1 MRSLRPLLLTD
12 ARLGYPTQKKEIDTL
27 IQQARLTN
35 GIRVIME
42 SMDNLRSV
50 SIGVWVNAGSV
61 YESGADAGISHF
73 IEHMV
78 FKGTARRSAADI
90 AAEMDA
96 VGGNLN
102 AFTAKECTCFY
113 AKVLD
118 ENLPLAVDML
128 SDITLHPALDQE
140 EMEKEKRV
148 VIEEIL
154 MSEDSPEDKAFETA
168 GSAYYEGTVLSG
180 PILGSAETVSAF
192 TRDQI
197 LSYLHRRYVTGNL
210 VIACAGSFAPE
221 TLLPLLEDAFRDCL
235 RGEGDMIEEQEPRE
249 GHRWLFVPK
258 DTEQVN
264 ACLMLPGYRLDTPEN
279 FALAVVSN
287 ALGGSMSSRLF
298 QKIREELGLAYSVY
312 TYPMAYRDTG
322 AICLYFG
329 CGEKQAAKTL
339 QLALEELD
347 RLRRDGLLEAEFE
360 RSRAQLKGSFLLGM
374 EGSGAHMNAIG
385 KRLLLQNKEFT
396 IEDTLSAIECV
407 TIDKAN
413 GILDSVLSPRR
424 AILAA
429 VGPIQGVQQEMQ
441 TILNDW
447 IQRG

>member
-1 MRSLRPLLLTD
+1 MI
-12 ARLGYPTQKKEIDTL
+12 K
-27 IQQARLTN
+27 QAKLTN

-42 SMDNLRSV
+42 PMNNLRSV

-61 YESGADAGISHF
+61 YETGADGGISHF

-128 SDITLHPALDQE
+128 ADITLHPALDE
-140 EMEKEKRV
+140 GEMEKEKRV

-168 GSAYYEGTVLSG
+168 GAAYYAGTVLSG
-180 PILGSAETVSAF
+180 PILGTEKTVSAF
-192 TRDQI
+192 TRDQV
-197 LSYLHRRYVTGNL
+197 LSYMDRRYISGNM

-221 TLLPLLEDAFRDCL
+221 TLLPLLEEAFRDCR
-235 RGEGDMIEEQEPRE
+235 RGPGDMIEEREPE
-249 GHRWLFVPK
+249 QGSQWLFVQK

-264 ACLMLPGYRLDTPEN
+264 ACLMLPGFRLDTEEN
-279 FALAVVSN
+279 FALAVLSN

-329 CGEKQAAKTL
+329 SGEKQAARTL
-339 QLALEELD
+339 ELALEELD
-347 RLRRDGLLEAEFE
+347 KLRRQGLTEAEFE

-374 EGSGAHMNAIG
+374 ETSGAHMNAIG

-407 TIDKAN
+407 TIDDVN
-413 GILDSVLSPRR
+413 GILAHVLSPRR

-429 VGPIQGVQQEMQ
+429 VGRTKRVQQEMK
-441 TILNDW
+441 TILDSW
-447 IQRG
+447 MGRE

>member
-1 MRSLRPLLLTD
+1 MIR
-12 ARLGYPTQKKEIDTL
+12 
-27 IQQARLTN
+27 QAKLTN

-42 SMDNLRSV
+42 PMDTLRSV

-61 YESGADAGISHF
+61 YEKGADAGISHF

-118 ENLPLAVDML
+118 EDLPLAVDML
-128 SDITLHPALDQE
+128 SDITLHPALDEQ

-168 GSAYYEGTVLSG
+168 GAAYYSGTVLSSA
-180 PILGSAETVSAF
+180 ILGTEKTVSAF
-192 TRDQI
+192 SRDQV
-197 LSYLHRRYVTGNL
+197 LSYMARRYVSGNM
-210 VIACAGSFAPE
+210 VIACAGSFVPE
-221 TLLPLLEDAFRDCL
+221 RLLSLLEESFADCP
-235 RGEGDMIEEQEPRE
+235 RGSGDMLGEKEPRA
-249 GHRWLFVPK
+249 GKRWLFVQK

-264 ACLMLPGYRLDTPEN
+264 ACLMLPGFRLDSSEN
-279 FALAVVSN
+279 FALAVLSN

-329 CGEKQAAKTL
+329 SGEKQATRTL
-339 QLALEELD
+339 ELALRELD
-347 RLRRDGLLEAEFE
+347 RLKGAGLSEAELV

-407 TIDKAN
+407 TMEKVN
-413 GILDSVLSPRR
+413 GILSRVLSPRR
-424 AILAA
+424 AVCAA
-429 VGPIQGVQQEMQ
+429 VGRTRGVKADM
-441 TILNDW
+441 TALLDDW
-447 IQRG
+447 MGRK

>member
-1 MRSLRPLLLTD
+1 M
-12 ARLGYPTQKKEIDTL
+12 
-27 IQQARLTN
+27 IQQAKLTN

-42 SMDNLRSV
+42 PMDTLRSV
-50 SIGVWVNAGSV
+50 SIGVWINAGSV
-61 YESGADAGISHF
+61 YETGADAGISHF

-118 ENLPLAVDML
+118 EDLPLAVDML
-128 SDITLHPALDQE
+128 SDITLHPALDEQ

-168 GSAYYEGTVLSG
+168 GAAYYSGTVLSSA
-180 PILGSAETVSAF
+180 ILGTEKTVSAF
-192 TRDQI
+192 TRDQV
-197 LSYLHRRYVTGNL
+197 LSYMARRYVSGNM
-210 VIACAGSFAPE
+210 VIACAGSFVPE
-221 TLLPLLEDAFRDCL
+221 RLLSLLEESFADCP
-235 RGEGDMIEEQEPRE
+235 RGSGDMMGEKEPRA
-249 GHRWLFVPK
+249 GKRWLFVQK

-264 ACLMLPGYRLDTPEN
+264 ACLMLPGFRLDSSEN
-279 FALAVVSN
+279 FALAVLSN

-329 CGEKQAAKTL
+329 SGEKQATRTL
-339 QLALEELD
+339 ELALRELD
-347 RLRRDGLLEAEFE
+347 RLKGEGLSEAELL

-407 TIDKAN
+407 TMEKVN
-413 GILDSVLSPRR
+413 GILSRVLSPRR
-424 AILAA
+424 AVCAA
-429 VGPIQGVQQEMQ
+429 VGRTRGVKADM
-441 TILNDW
+441 TALLDDW
-447 IQRG
+447 MGRR

>member
-1 MRSLRPLLLTD
+1 M
-12 ARLGYPTQKKEIDTL
+12 

-42 SMDNLRSV
+42 PMDNLRSV

-128 SDITLHPALDQE
+128 SDITLHPALDEQ

-148 VIEEIL
+148 VVEEIL

-168 GSAYYEGTVLSG
+168 GSAYYGGTVLSSA
-180 PILGSAETVSAF
+180 ILGTPKTVSAF

-197 LSYLHRRYVTGNL
+197 LSYMDRRYVTGNL
-210 VIACAGSFAPE
+210 VVACAGSFAPE
-221 TLLPLLEDAFRDCL
+221 TLLPLLEEAFRDCP
-235 RGEGDMIEEQEPRE
+235 RGEGDMIREREPRA
-249 GHRWLFVPK
+249 GKRWLFVQK

-264 ACLMLPGYRLDTPEN
+264 ACLMLPGYRLDTEEN
-279 FALAVVSN
+279 FALAVLSN

-298 QKIREELGLAYSVY
+298 QKIREGLGLAYSVY

-329 CGEKQAAKTL
+329 SGEKQAARTL
-339 QLALEELD
+339 ELALGELD
-347 RLRRDGLLEAEFE
+347 RLKEEGLAEAEFQ

-407 TIDKAN
+407 TIDKTN
-413 GILDSVLSPRR
+413 DILSHVLSPRR
-424 AILAA
+424 AVCAA
-429 VGPIQGVQQEMQ
+429 VGRTRGVQKEMKA
-441 TILNDW
+441 ILDGW
-447 IQRG
+447 MERK

>member
-1 MRSLRPLLLTD
+1 MIR
-12 ARLGYPTQKKEIDTL
+12 
-27 IQQARLTN
+27 QAKLNN
-35 GIRVIME
+35 GIRVVME
-42 SMDNLRSV
+42 PMDNLRSV

-61 YESGADAGISHF
+61 FETGAEAGISHF

-78 FKGTARRSAADI
+78 FKGTSRRSAADI

-118 ENLPLAVDML
+118 EDLPLAVDML
-128 SDITLHPALDQE
+128 SDITLHPALDE
-140 EMEKEKRV
+140 GEMEKEKRV
-148 VIEEIL
+148 VVEEIL
-154 MSEDSPEDKAFETA
+154 MSEDSPEDKAFEAA
-168 GSAYYEGTVLSG
+168 GAAYYRGTVLASA
-180 PILGSAETVSAF
+180 ILGTPETVSAF
-192 TRDQI
+192 TRDQV
-197 LSYLHRRYVTGNL
+197 LAYMGRRYTAGNM
-210 VIACAGSFAPE
+210 VVACAGSFAPE
-221 TLLPLLEDAFRDCL
+221 RLLPLLEEAFRDCP
-235 RGEGDMIEEQEPRE
+235 RGEGDMVKEQEPRA
-249 GHRWLFVPK
+249 GKKWLFVPK

-264 ACLMLPGYRLDTPEN
+264 ACLMLPGYRLDTAEN
-279 FALAVVSN
+279 FALAVLSN

-329 CGEKQAAKTL
+329 SGEKQAANTL
-339 QLALEELD
+339 RLALEELD
-347 RLRRDGLLEAEFE
+347 KLKGSGLTEAEFQ

-407 TIDKAN
+407 TIDRVN
-413 GILDSVLSPRR
+413 DILSHVLSPRR
-424 AILAA
+424 AVLAA
-429 VGPIQGVQQEMQ
+429 VGPVKGVQREMEG
-441 TILNDW
+441 ILDQW
-447 IQRG
+447 MGRQ

>member
-1 MRSLRPLLLTD
+1 MIR
-12 ARLGYPTQKKEIDTL
+12 
-27 IQQARLTN
+27 QAKLTN

-42 SMDNLRSV
+42 PMDTLRSV

-61 YESGADAGISHF
+61 YETGADAGISHF

-118 ENLPLAVDML
+118 EDLPLAVDML
-128 SDITLHPALDQE
+128 SDITLHPALDEQ

-168 GSAYYEGTVLSG
+168 GAAYYSGTVLSSA
-180 PILGSAETVSAF
+180 ILGTEKTVSAF
-192 TRDQI
+192 TRDQV
-197 LSYLHRRYVTGNL
+197 LSYMARRYVSGNM
-210 VIACAGSFAPE
+210 VIACAGSFVPE
-221 TLLPLLEDAFRDCL
+221 RLLSLLEESFADCP
-235 RGEGDMIEEQEPRE
+235 RGTGDMLGEKEPRA
-249 GHRWLFVPK
+249 GKRWLFVQK

-264 ACLMLPGYRLDTPEN
+264 ACLMLPGFRLDSSEN
-279 FALAVVSN
+279 FALAVLSN

-329 CGEKQAAKTL
+329 SGEKQATRTL
-339 QLALEELD
+339 ELALRELD
-347 RLRRDGLLEAEFE
+347 RLKGEGLSEAELI

-407 TIDKAN
+407 TMEKVN
-413 GILDSVLSPRR
+413 GILSRVLSPRR
-424 AILAA
+424 AVCAA
-429 VGPIQGVQQEMQ
+429 VGRTRGVKADM
-441 TILNDW
+441 TALLDDW
-447 IQRG
+447 MGRR

>member
-1 MRSLRPLLLTD
+1 M
-12 ARLGYPTQKKEIDTL
+12 QKKEIDTL
-27 IQQARLTN
+27 IKQARLRN

-42 SMDNLRSV
+42 PMGNLRSV

-61 YESGADAGISHF
+61 YEEGADAGISHF

-118 ENLPLAVDML
+118 ENLPLAVDVL
-128 SDITLHPALDQE
+128 SDITLHPAMDEQ

-148 VIEEIL
+148 VVEEIL

-168 GSAYYEGTVLSG
+168 GSAYYTGTVLSSA
-180 PILGSAETVSAF
+180 ILGTPETVSAF
-192 TRDQI
+192 TREQV
-197 LSYLHRRYVTGNL
+197 LAYMNRRYVTGNL
-210 VIACAGSFAPE
+210 VIACAGSFVPE
-221 TLLPLLEDAFRDCL
+221 DLLPLLESSFADCPQ
-235 RGEGDMIEEQEPRE
+235 GAGDMIAEREPRA
-249 GHRWLFVPK
+249 GKKWLFVRK

-264 ACLMLPGYRLDTPEN
+264 ACLMLPGYQLDSSEN
-279 FALAVVSN
+279 FALAVLSN

-329 CGEKQAAKTL
+329 SGEKQATRTL
-339 QLALEELD
+339 ELALRELD
-347 RLRRDGLLEAEFE
+347 RLKGEGLSEAELI

-396 IEDTLSAIECV
+396 IEDTLSAIECA
-407 TIDKAN
+407 TIDKVN
-413 GILDSVLSPRR
+413 GILAHVLSPRR
-424 AILAA
+424 AVCAT
-429 VGPIQGVQQEMQ
+429 VGRTRGVQREMK
-441 TILNDW
+441 TILDQW
-447 IQRG
+447 MGRK

>member
-1 MRSLRPLLLTD
+1 MIR
-12 ARLGYPTQKKEIDTL
+12 
-27 IQQARLTN
+27 QAKLTN

-42 SMDNLRSV
+42 PMDNLRSV
-50 SIGVWVNAGSV
+50 SLGVWVNAGSV
-61 YESGADAGISHF
+61 YEAGADAGISHF

-128 SDITLHPALDQE
+128 SDITLHPAMDEQ

-168 GSAYYEGTVLSG
+168 GSAYYGGTVLSSA
-180 PILGSAETVSAF
+180 ILGTAETVSAF
-192 TRDQI
+192 TREQVLAYMD
-197 LSYLHRRYVTGNL
+197 RRYVTGNL
-210 VIACAGSFAPE
+210 VLACAGSFAPE
-221 TLLPLLEDAFRDCL
+221 TLLPLLEQAFRDC
-235 RGEGDMIEEQEPRE
+235 PRAKADKK
-249 GHRWLFVPK
+249 WLFVRK

-264 ACLMLPGYRLDTPEN
+264 ACLMLPGFRLDTEEN
-279 FALAVVSN
+279 FALAVLSN

-329 CGEKQAAKTL
+329 SGEKQATRTL
-339 QLALEELD
+339 ELALSELD
-347 RLRRDGLLEAEFE
+347 RLRAEGLTETEFQ

-407 TIDKAN
+407 TIDKVNA
-413 GILDSVLSPRR
+413 ILEHVLSPRR
-424 AILAA
+424 AVCAA
-429 VGPIQGVQQEMQ
+429 VGRTKGVQQDMKA
-441 TILNDW
+441 ILDRW
-447 IQRG
+447 MERK

>member
-1 MRSLRPLLLTD
+1 MIR
-12 ARLGYPTQKKEIDTL
+12 
-27 IQQARLTN
+27 QAKLTN

-42 SMDNLRSV
+42 PMDTLRSV

-61 YESGADAGISHF
+61 YETGADAGISHF

-118 ENLPLAVDML
+118 EDLPLAVDML
-128 SDITLHPALDQE
+128 SDITLHPALDEQ

-168 GSAYYEGTVLSG
+168 GAAYYSGTVLSSA
-180 PILGSAETVSAF
+180 ILGTEKTVSAF
-192 TRDQI
+192 TRDQV
-197 LSYLHRRYVTGNL
+197 LSYMARRYVSGNM
-210 VIACAGSFAPE
+210 VIACAGSFVPE
-221 TLLPLLEDAFRDCL
+221 RLLSLLEESFADCP
-235 RGEGDMIEEQEPRE
+235 RGSGDMLGEREPRA
-249 GHRWLFVPK
+249 GKRWLFVQK

-264 ACLMLPGYRLDTPEN
+264 ACLMLPGFRLDSSEN
-279 FALAVVSN
+279 FALAVLSN

-329 CGEKQAAKTL
+329 SGEKQATRTL
-339 QLALEELD
+339 ELVLRELD
-347 RLRRDGLLEAEFE
+347 RLKGEGLSEAELI

-407 TIDKAN
+407 TMEKVN
-413 GILDSVLSPRR
+413 GILSRVLSPRR
-424 AILAA
+424 AVCAA
-429 VGPIQGVQQEMQ
+429 VGRTRGVKADM
-441 TILNDW
+441 TALLDDW
-447 IQRG
+447 MGRR

>member
-1 MRSLRPLLLTD
+1 M
-12 ARLGYPTQKKEIDTL
+12 
-27 IQQARLTN
+27 IQQAKLTN

-42 SMDNLRSV
+42 PMDTLRSV

-61 YESGADAGISHF
+61 YETGADAGISHF

-118 ENLPLAVDML
+118 EDLPLAVDML
-128 SDITLHPALDQE
+128 SDITLHPALDEQ

-168 GSAYYEGTVLSG
+168 GAAYYSGTVLSSA
-180 PILGSAETVSAF
+180 ILGTVKTVSAF
-192 TRDQI
+192 TRDQV
-197 LSYLHRRYVTGNL
+197 LSYMARRYVSGNM
-210 VIACAGSFAPE
+210 VIACAGSFVPE
-221 TLLPLLEDAFRDCL
+221 RLLSLLEESFADCP
-235 RGEGDMIEEQEPRE
+235 RGSGDMLGEKEPRA
-249 GHRWLFVPK
+249 GKRWLFVQK

-264 ACLMLPGYRLDTPEN
+264 ACLMLPGFRLDSSEN
-279 FALAVVSN
+279 FALAVLSN

-329 CGEKQAAKTL
+329 SGEKQATRTL
-339 QLALEELD
+339 ELALRELD
-347 RLRRDGLLEAEFE
+347 RLKGEGLSEAELI

-396 IEDTLSAIECV
+396 IEDILSAIECV
-407 TIDKAN
+407 TMEKVN
-413 GILDSVLSPRR
+413 GILSRVLSPRR
-424 AILAA
+424 AVCAA
-429 VGPIQGVQQEMQ
+429 VGRTRGVKADM
-441 TILNDW
+441 TALLDDW
-447 IQRG
+447 MGRR

>member
-1 MRSLRPLLLTD
+1 M
-12 ARLGYPTQKKEIDTL
+12 
-27 IQQARLTN
+27 IQQAKLTN

-42 SMDNLRSV
+42 PMDTLRSV

-61 YESGADAGISHF
+61 YETGADAGISHF

-118 ENLPLAVDML
+118 EDLPLAVDML
-128 SDITLHPALDQE
+128 SDITLHPALDEQ

-168 GSAYYEGTVLSG
+168 GAAYYSGTVLSSA
-180 PILGSAETVSAF
+180 ILGTEKTVSAF
-192 TRDQI
+192 TRDQV
-197 LSYLHRRYVTGNL
+197 LSYMARRYVSGNM
-210 VIACAGSFAPE
+210 VIACAGSFVPE
-221 TLLPLLEDAFRDCL
+221 RLLSLLEESFADCP
-235 RGEGDMIEEQEPRE
+235 RGSGDMMGEKEPRA
-249 GHRWLFVPK
+249 GKRWLFVQK

-264 ACLMLPGYRLDTPEN
+264 ACLMLPGFRLDSTEN
-279 FALAVVSN
+279 FALAVLSN

-329 CGEKQAAKTL
+329 SGEKQATRTL
-339 QLALEELD
+339 ELALRELD
-347 RLRRDGLLEAEFE
+347 RLKGEGLSEAELI

-407 TIDKAN
+407 TMEKVN
-413 GILDSVLSPRR
+413 GILSRVLSPRR
-424 AILAA
+424 AVCAA
-429 VGPIQGVQQEMQ
+429 VGRTRGVKADM
-441 TILNDW
+441 TALLDDW
-447 IQRG
+447 MGRR

>member
-1 MRSLRPLLLTD
+1 MLR
-12 ARLGYPTQKKEIDTL
+12 
-27 IQQARLTN
+27 QAQLRN

-42 SMDNLRSV
+42 PMDNIRSV

-61 YESGADAGISHF
+61 YEEGADAGISHF

-128 SDITLHPALDQE
+128 SDITLHPALDEQ

-168 GSAYYEGTVLSG
+168 GAAFYAGTALSSA
-180 PILGSAETVSAF
+180 ILGTPETVSAF
-192 TRDQI
+192 TREQI
-197 LSYLHRRYVTGNL
+197 LAYMNRRYVTGNM
-210 VIACAGSFAPE
+210 VVACAGSFDPE
-221 TLLPLLEDAFRDCL
+221 ALLPLLEEAFADCPE
-235 RGEGDMIEEQEPRE
+235 GAGDMIGEREPRA
-249 GHRWLFVPK
+249 GKKWIFVQK

-264 ACLMLPGYRLDTPEN
+264 ACLMLPGFRLDSSEN
-279 FALAVVSN
+279 FALAVLSN

-329 CGEKQAAKTL
+329 SGEKQATRTL
-339 QLALEELD
+339 ELALAELD
-347 RLRRDGLLEAEFE
+347 RLKGEGLTETEFQ

-407 TIDKAN
+407 TIDKVSR
-413 GILDSVLSPRR
+413 ILSHVLSPRR
-424 AILAA
+424 AVLAA
-429 VGPIQGVQQEMQ
+429 VGRTRNVQKEMKA
-441 TILNDW
+441 ILDQW
-447 IQRG
+447 MGRK

>member
-1 MRSLRPLLLTD
+1 MIR
-12 ARLGYPTQKKEIDTL
+12 
-27 IQQARLTN
+27 QAKLTN

-42 SMDNLRSV
+42 PMDNLRSV
-50 SIGVWVNAGSV
+50 SLGVWVNAGSV
-61 YESGADAGISHF
+61 YEAGADAGISHF

-90 AAEMDA
+90 ASEMDA

-128 SDITLHPALDQE
+128 SDITLHPAMDEQ

-168 GSAYYEGTVLSG
+168 GSAYYGGTVLSSA
-180 PILGSAETVSAF
+180 ILGTAETVSAF
-192 TRDQI
+192 TREQVLAYMD
-197 LSYLHRRYVTGNL
+197 RRYVTGNL
-210 VIACAGSFAPE
+210 VLACAGSFAPE
-221 TLLPLLEDAFRDCL
+221 TLLPLLEQAFRDCP
-235 RGEGDMIEEQEPRE
+235 RGDGDMIPEREPKA
-249 GHRWLFVPK
+249 GKKWLFVRK

-264 ACLMLPGYRLDTPEN
+264 ACLMLPGFRLDTEEN
-279 FALAVVSN
+279 FALAVLSN

-329 CGEKQAAKTL
+329 SGEKQATRTL
-339 QLALEELD
+339 ELALSELD
-347 RLRRDGLLEAEFE
+347 RLRAEGLTETEFQ

-407 TIDKAN
+407 TIDKVNA
-413 GILDSVLSPRR
+413 ILEHVLSPRR
-424 AILAA
+424 AVCAA
-429 VGPIQGVQQEMQ
+429 VGRTKGVQQDMKA
-441 TILNDW
+441 ILDRW
-447 IQRG
+447 MERK

>member
-1 MRSLRPLLLTD
+1 MIR
-12 ARLGYPTQKKEIDTL
+12 
-27 IQQARLTN
+27 QAKLTN

-42 SMDNLRSV
+42 PMDTLRSV

-61 YESGADAGISHF
+61 YETGADAGISHF

-118 ENLPLAVDML
+118 EDLPLAVDML
-128 SDITLHPALDQE
+128 SDITLHPALDEQ

-168 GSAYYEGTVLSG
+168 GAAYYSGTVLSSA
-180 PILGSAETVSAF
+180 ILGTEKTVSAF
-192 TRDQI
+192 TRDQV
-197 LSYLHRRYVTGNL
+197 LSYMARRYVSGNM
-210 VIACAGSFAPE
+210 VIACAGSFVPE
-221 TLLPLLEDAFRDCL
+221 RLLSLLEESFADCP
-235 RGEGDMIEEQEPRE
+235 RGSGDMLGEKEPRA
-249 GHRWLFVPK
+249 GKRWLFVQK

-264 ACLMLPGYRLDTPEN
+264 ACLMLPGFRLDSSEN
-279 FALAVVSN
+279 FALAVLSN

-329 CGEKQAAKTL
+329 SGEKQATRTL
-339 QLALEELD
+339 ELALRELD
-347 RLRRDGLLEAEFE
+347 RLKGEGLSEAELL

-407 TIDKAN
+407 TMEKVN
-413 GILDSVLSPRR
+413 GILSRVLSPRR
-424 AILAA
+424 AVCAA
-429 VGPIQGVQQEMQ
+429 VGRTRGVKADM
-441 TILNDW
+441 TALLDDW
-447 IQRG
+447 MGRR

>member
-1 MRSLRPLLLTD
+1 MIR
-12 ARLGYPTQKKEIDTL
+12 
-27 IQQARLTN
+27 QAQLSN
-35 GIRVIME
+35 GIRVVME
-42 SMDNLRSV
+42 PMDNLRSV

-61 YESGADAGISHF
+61 YEAGADAGISHF

-78 FKGTARRSAADI
+78 FKGTGRRSAADI

-128 SDITLHPALDQE
+128 SDITLHPALDEQ

-148 VIEEIL
+148 VVEEIL

-168 GSAYYEGTVLSG
+168 GSAYYRGTALASA
-180 PILGSAETVSAF
+180 ILGTPETVSAF
-192 TRDQI
+192 TRDQV
-197 LSYLHRRYVTGNL
+197 LSYMARRYVTGNT
-210 VIACAGSFAPE
+210 VIACAGSFRPE
-221 TLLPLLEDAFRDCL
+221 TLLPLLEEAFGDCP
-235 RGEGDMIEEQEPRE
+235 RGEGDMLKEKEPRA
-249 GHRWLFVPK
+249 GKKWLFVQK

-279 FALAVVSN
+279 FALAVLSN

-329 CGEKQAAKTL
+329 SGEKQAARTL
-339 QLALEELD
+339 ELAS
-347 RLRRDGLLEAEFE
+347 
-360 RSRAQLKGSFLLGM
+360 SRGVSCWAW
-374 EGSGAHMNAIG
+374 
-385 KRLLLQNKEFT
+385 
-396 IEDTLSAIECV
+396 
-407 TIDKAN
+407 
-413 GILDSVLSPRR
+413 R
-424 AILAA
+424 AAA
-429 VGPIQGVQQEMQ
+429 P
-441 TILNDW
+441 T
-447 IQRG
+447 

>member
-1 MRSLRPLLLTD
+1 MIR
-12 ARLGYPTQKKEIDTL
+12 
-27 IQQARLTN
+27 QAKLTN

-42 SMDNLRSV
+42 PMDTLRSV

-61 YESGADAGISHF
+61 YETGADAGISHF

-118 ENLPLAVDML
+118 EDLPLAVDML
-128 SDITLHPALDQE
+128 SDITLHPALDEQ

-168 GSAYYEGTVLSG
+168 GAAYYSGTVLSSA
-180 PILGSAETVSAF
+180 ILGTEKTVSAF
-192 TRDQI
+192 TRDQV
-197 LSYLHRRYVTGNL
+197 LSYMARRYVSGNM
-210 VIACAGSFAPE
+210 VIACAGSFVPE
-221 TLLPLLEDAFRDCL
+221 RLLSLLEESFADCP
-235 RGEGDMIEEQEPRE
+235 RGTGDMLGEKEPRA
-249 GHRWLFVPK
+249 GKRWLFVQK

-264 ACLMLPGYRLDTPEN
+264 ACLMLPGFRLDSSEN
-279 FALAVVSN
+279 FALAVLSN

-329 CGEKQAAKTL
+329 SGEKQATRTL
-339 QLALEELD
+339 ELALRELD
-347 RLRRDGLLEAEFE
+347 RLKGEGLSEAELI

-407 TIDKAN
+407 TMEKVND
-413 GILDSVLSPRR
+413 ILCRVLSPRR
-424 AILAA
+424 AVCAA
-429 VGPIQGVQQEMQ
+429 VGRTRGAQKGIKS
-441 TILNDW
+441 LLDDW
-447 IQRG
+447 MGRR

>member
-1 MRSLRPLLLTD
+1 M
-12 ARLGYPTQKKEIDTL
+12 

-42 SMDNLRSV
+42 PMANLRSV
-50 SIGVWVNAGSV
+50 SMGVWVNAGSV

-78 FKGTARRSAADI
+78 FKGTARRTAADI

-118 ENLPLAVDML
+118 EHLPLAVDML
-128 SDITLHPALDQE
+128 SDITLHPALCE
-140 EMEKEKRV
+140 GEMEKEKRV

-168 GSAYYEGTVLSG
+168 GAAYFAGTALSS
-180 PILGSAETVSAF
+180 PILGTPETVSAF
-192 TRDQI
+192 TREQV
-197 LSYLHRRYVTGNL
+197 LAYMGRRYVTGNM
-210 VIACAGSFAPE
+210 VIACAGSFSPE
-221 TLLPLLEDAFRDCL
+221 KLLPLLGEAFAPCPQ
-235 RGEGDMIEEQEPRE
+235 GAGDMMAEREPRA
-249 GHRWLFVPK
+249 GKRWLFVQK

-264 ACLMLPGYRLDTPEN
+264 ACLMLPGFRMDSGEN
-279 FALAVVSN
+279 MALSVLSN

-329 CGEKQAAKTL
+329 SGEKQAQKTME
-339 QLALEELD
+339 LALKELD
-347 RLRRDGLLEAEFE
+347 RLRAEGLSEAELI

-407 TIDKAN
+407 TMEKVND
-413 GILDSVLSPRR
+413 ILCRVLSPRR
-424 AILAA
+424 AVCAA
-429 VGPIQGVQQEMQ
+429 VGRTRGAQKGIKS
-441 TILNDW
+441 LLDDW
-447 IQRG
+447 MGRR

>member
-1 MRSLRPLLLTD
+1 MIHRAT
-12 ARLGYPTQKKEIDTL
+12 
-27 IQQARLTN
+27 LTN

-42 SMDNLRSV
+42 PMTNLRSV

-61 YESGADAGISHF
+61 YETGVDAGISHF

-118 ENLPLAVDML
+118 ENLLLAVDML
-128 SDITLHPALDQE
+128 SDITLHPAIDEQ

-168 GSAYYEGTVLSG
+168 GSAYYAGTALSSA
-180 PILGSAETVSAF
+180 ILGTAETVSAF
-192 TRDQI
+192 TRDQV
-197 LSYLHRRYVTGNL
+197 LAYMARRYVTGN
-210 VIACAGSFAPE
+210 VVVACAGSFVPE
-221 TLLPLLEDAFRDCL
+221 KLLPLLEEAFRDCP
-235 RGEGDMIEEQEPRE
+235 RGAGDMIEEKEPRA
-249 GHRWLFVPK
+249 GKKWIFVRK

-264 ACLMLPGYRLDTPEN
+264 ACLMLPGFRLDTEKN
-279 FALAVVSN
+279 FALAVLSN

-329 CGEKQAAKTL
+329 SGEKQAAKTL
-339 QLALEELD
+339 ELALQELD
-347 RLRRDGLLEAEFE
+347 KLRNEGVRMEEFQ

-407 TIDKAN
+407 TIDKVNA
-413 GILDSVLSPRR
+413 ILEYVLSPRR
-424 AILAA
+424 AVCAA
-429 VGPIQGVQQEMQ
+429 VGRTKDVQKEMKA
-441 TILNDW
+441 ILDHW
-447 IQRG
+447 MGRE